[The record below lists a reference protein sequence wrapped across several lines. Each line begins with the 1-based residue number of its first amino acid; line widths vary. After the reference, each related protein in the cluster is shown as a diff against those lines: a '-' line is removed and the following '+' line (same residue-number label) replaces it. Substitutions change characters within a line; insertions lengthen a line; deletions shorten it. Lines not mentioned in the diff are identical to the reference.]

1 MKDYDIV
8 DLYWARDEK
17 AIVES
22 QRKYGGYCH
31 GISMNILN
39 NESDAEECV
48 NDTWVAA
55 WRSMPPKKPSVLRT
69 YLGKLTRNLSINRLR
84 ERHREKRNPDLVI
97 ALSELA
103 ECIPD
108 GDSGADMGESVALRD
123 ALGRFVRSLPE
134 KTQEIFLQRYWY
146 SCSVAEIAEG
156 YGMRENSVTVL
167 LHRTRKKLKAHL
179 KKEGFD
185 L

>member
-1 MKDYDIV
+1 
-8 DLYWARDEK
+8 
-17 AIVES
+17 
-22 QRKYGGYCH
+22 
-31 GISMNILN
+31 MNILN

-103 ECIPD
+103 ECIPVPED
-108 GDSGADMGESVALRD
+108 TTDTQLCAYLNEFLEITPALDRQLFMG
-123 ALGRFVRSLPE
+123 
-134 KTQEIFLQRYWY
+134 RYWY
-146 SCSVAEIAEG
+146 GRTVREMAPR
-156 YGMRENSVTVL
+156 YGLTANAVSQRL
-167 LHRTRKKLKAHL
+167 KRTRQALRAYL
-179 KKEGFD
+179 EERGYTV
-185 L
+185 